1 MGVLT
6 LSMKRLDRKKQREEK
21 KRAWMRE
28 EMHRL
33 AASLEHEKVDEYM
46 TYLTDPKRMLWKN
59 FVGGVARGLGMA
71 VGFSL
76 LGALLIYVLQKV
88 GWEKIPFIGDMIN
101 DIMNIIENKL

>member
-21 KRAWMRE
+21 RRAWMRE

-71 VGFSL
+71 VGFPCWAPCSSMCSKRWVGKRSL
-76 LGALLIYVLQKV
+76 LSAT
-88 GWEKIPFIGDMIN
+88 
-101 DIMNIIENKL
+101 